1 MQTYIQNVPVLL
13 LATQLLGI
21 TNSSHGNYMMKQK
34 HSWKFT
40 WRVVWEPQTVATES
54 KKEMLS
60 LLPHTGLLPLEEITR
75 KEMPHALVSF
85 PVIMRKI
92 PNESNL
98 RDQGFILAHNSRRLF
113 LTVGKSN
120 LQELEASDSI
130 TPTIRSRA
138 LWMLA
143 STQLTFTILYTPW
156 FFALGL
162 VLTTIE
168 LDPSTINRIKM
179 IFPVIKFFTTWQW
192 THLAPV
198 CTQEKGYSTEHLRAM
213 SRPLLPS
220 RRSSRLHK
228 ICLCPHKLLLGS

>member
-1 MQTYIQNVPVLL
+1 MGTPNSGNCIKEGNVKSF
-13 LATQLLGI
+13 A
-21 TNSSHGNYMMKQK
+21 SHWIACFGRNNQEGNA
-34 HSWKFT
+34 
-40 WRVVWEPQTVATES
+40 PC
-54 KKEMLS
+54 
-60 LLPHTGLLPLEEITR
+60 
-75 KEMPHALVSF
+75 LVSF

-98 RDQGFILAHNSRRLF
+98 RDQGFILAHNLRTLF

-138 LWMLA
+138 LWMIA

-168 LDPSTINRIKM
+168 TGPSTINRIKM
-179 IFPVIKFFTTWQW
+179 ISHRHIQGPSSLWSNSSQ
-192 THLAPV
+192 LDN
-198 CTQEKGYSTEHLRAM
+198 EHT
-213 SRPLLPS
+213 
-220 RRSSRLHK
+220 
-228 ICLCPHKLLLGS
+228 